1 MSDVIKEQVVNE
13 AKKLFFVYGFKKVSM
28 DEIAAAC
35 KMSKKT
41 IYQLYSSK
49 DELIRECVSRITT
62 AKVSEIHKILDSSP
76 LICGG
81 LKGMFEIFSSIN
93 QDVSEAMMR
102 DMSYFPDIWNM
113 IEEKRMTVFARMGDI
128 IEQGKID
135 GSIQP
140 ELNVDLFLRIFM
152 GILQRF
158 ANPAMFAE
166 LNLRPSEFIEQMK
179 MVVFEGIL
187 TVKARRQ

>member
-1 MSDVIKEQVVNE
+1 MSDVLKEQVLNE

-28 DEIAAAC
+28 DEIANAC

-49 DELIRECVSRITT
+49 EELIRDCVDRISTE
-62 AKVSEIHKILDSSP
+62 KVSAIHRILDSGP
-76 LICGG
+76 LVSGE
-81 LKGMFEIFSSIN
+81 LKGMFEIFGTIN

-113 IEEKRMTVFARMGDI
+113 IEEKRLTVFARMGDI

-135 GSIQP
+135 GSIHQK
-140 ELNVDLFLRIFM
+140 LNVDLFLRIFM

-158 ANPAMFAE
+158 ANPSMFAE
-166 LNLRPSEFIEQMK
+166 LNMRPTDFIEQIR

-187 TVKARRQ
+187 TDKARGR